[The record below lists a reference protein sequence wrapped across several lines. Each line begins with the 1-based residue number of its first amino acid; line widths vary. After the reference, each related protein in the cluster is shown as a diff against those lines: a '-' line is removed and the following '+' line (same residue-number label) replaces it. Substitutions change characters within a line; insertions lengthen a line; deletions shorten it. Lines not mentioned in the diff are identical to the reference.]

1 MISNTSLIV
10 NMDKNTILNEII
22 LYHVSIQ
29 SSRKKSK
36 LLLCLF
42 TQNRGGR
49 KFIKNI
55 KISLFIFEFIF
66 VTNNY

>member
-29 SSRKKSK
+29 FFRKKSK

-49 KFIKNI
+49 KLMQK
-55 KISLFIFEFIF
+55 
-66 VTNNY
+66 Y